1 MENRTTEVQNVINT
15 VHACVRT
22 ALLELR
28 AAERDLEAIKET
40 GAIKDQLEAFESYV
54 KALDSYRTVTS
65 MGLDVI
71 TALGDGFE
79 EYNAALGRAVEEVE

>member
-1 MENRTTEVQNVINT
+1 MENRTETTQNVINT

-22 ALLELR
+22 VLLELR

-40 GAIKDQLEAFESYV
+40 GTIKDQLEAFESYV
-54 KALDSYRTVTS
+54 KALDNYRTVTS

>member
-1 MENRTTEVQNVINT
+1 MENRTETTQNVINT

-40 GAIKDQLEAFESYV
+40 GTIKDQLEAFESYV
-54 KALDSYRTVTS
+54 KALESYRTVTS
-65 MGLDVI
+65 IGLDVI
-71 TALGDGFE
+71 TALGDGWD
-79 EYNAALGRAVEEVE
+79 EYSHALRDGVEAE